1 MARRSSLG
9 EIILGLV
16 VVALVAFVGSQVIA
30 SPRRLGSVR
39 GRVLTGRDS
48 AAIAEQYRAQL
59 SSRSSSYVVAD
70 WLRDAHVARLQAAAE
85 RDVAGLDPLP
95 KISRDSSRAL
105 LASGESGTYI
115 RAMLA
120 EDENVITRWAPRPE
134 PIRVWVQPQSS
145 EQGFTPDLVIPTR
158 RAFSAWNEVGLGLS
172 FEMVDD
178 SSVADVH
185 VTWRHDMIEAR
196 QIGTTFRMTGG
207 RGWISFAHVVLS
219 TAYDIYAVQ
228 NAARHEAGHVLGLG
242 HSPDM
247 QDIMAAATEGKQYVI
262 TDADR
267 RTALLLYELPPGK
280 IE

>member
-1 MARRSSLG
+1 MARRSSAG
-9 EIILGLV
+9 EIILGV
-16 VVALVAFVGSQVIA
+16 VVVTLVAFVGSQVIA
-30 SPRRLGSVR
+30 SPRRLASER
-39 GRVLTGRDS
+39 ARALSGRDS
-48 AAIAEQYRAQL
+48 AAIADQYRAQL
-59 SSRSSSYVVAD
+59 ESRRGSYVVSD
-70 WLRDAHVARLQAAAE
+70 WLRDVHIARLQAAAA
-85 RDVAGLDPLP
+85 RDVAGEDPLP
-95 KISRDSSRAL
+95 TISRDSTRAL
-105 LASGESGTYI
+105 LTSGESGTYI

-120 EDENVITRWAPRPE
+120 DDENIITRWAARAD

-145 EQGFTPDLVIPTR
+145 EQGFTPDLIIPTR
-158 RAFSAWNEVGLGLS
+158 RAFSAWNEVGLGLT

-185 VTWRHDMIEAR
+185 VTWRNQMIEAR

-242 HSPDM
+242 HSPDV
-247 QDIMAAATEGKQYVI
+247 QDIMAAATEGKQYII

-267 RTALLLYELPPGK
+267 RTALLLYQLPPGK

>member
-1 MARRSSLG
+1 MGRRSSTG
-9 EIILGLV
+9 EIILGV
-16 VVALVAFVGSQVIA
+16 VVVTLVAFVGSQVIA
-30 SPRRLGSVR
+30 SPRRLASDRAG
-39 GRVLTGRDS
+39 VLSSRDS

-59 SSRSSSYVVAD
+59 ESRRGSYVVSD
-70 WLRDAHVARLQAAAE
+70 WLRAIHIARLQAAAE
-85 RDVAGLDPLP
+85 RDVTGLDPLP
-95 KISRDSSRAL
+95 SISRDSTRAL
-105 LASGESGTYI
+105 LASGERGTYI

-120 EDENVITRWAPRPE
+120 EDENIITRWAPRAQ

-145 EQGFTPDLVIPTR
+145 EQGFTPDLIISTR
-158 RAFSAWNEVGLGLS
+158 RAFSAWNEVGLGVS
-172 FEMVDD
+172 FETVDD

-185 VTWRHDMIEAR
+185 VTWRNQMIEAR

-247 QDIMAAATEGKQYVI
+247 QDIMASATEGKQYQI

-267 RTALLLYELPPGK
+267 RTALLLYQLPPGK

>member
-1 MARRSSLG
+1 MARRSSTG
-9 EIILGLV
+9 EIVLGV
-16 VVALVAFVGSQVIA
+16 VVVTLVAFVGSQVIA
-30 SPRRLGSVR
+30 SPRRLGSER
-39 GRVLTGRDS
+39 TRTLSGRDS
-48 AAIAEQYRAQL
+48 VAIAGQYRAQL
-59 SSRSSSYVVAD
+59 TSRGGAYVVDD
-70 WLRDAHVARLQAAAE
+70 WLRDAHIARLQAAAE

-95 KISRDSSRAL
+95 SISPDSMRVL
-105 LASGESGTYI
+105 LTSGETGTYV

-120 EDENVITRWAPRPE
+120 EDENMITRWAPRAQ

-145 EQGFTPDLVIPTR
+145 EQGFTPDLIVPTR
-158 RAFSAWNEVGLGLS
+158 RAFTAWNEVGLGVS
-172 FEMVDD
+172 FEMVED
-178 SSVADVH
+178 SSIADVH
-185 VTWRHDMIEAR
+185 VTWRNQMIEAR

-207 RGWISFAHVVLS
+207 RGWIVFAHVVLS

-242 HSPDM
+242 HSPDV

-267 RTALLLYELPPGK
+267 RTALLVYQLPPGK